1 MKMDIV
7 EESTNSGEE
16 VLVGKCTVN
25 GSNLRLYRGS
35 FSVMDQKLYLG
46 VTNQQLKEDA
56 FLPPFRMV

>member
-7 EESTNSGEE
+7 EESTNLGEE
-16 VLVGKCTVN
+16 VLVEKCTMN
-25 GSNLRLYRGS
+25 GSSLRLYRGS

-56 FLPPFRMV
+56 FLSPFRMV

>member
-7 EESTNSGEE
+7 EESINLGEE
-16 VLVGKCTVN
+16 VLVEKYTMN
-25 GSNLRLYRGS
+25 GSSLRLYRGS

-46 VTNQQLKEDA
+46 VTNQQLKEDT